1 MAEYIAQMAPMLLL
15 AGITAG
21 WLGEALSRANGYGFM
36 YDLALGIAG
45 SLLAG
50 VLMSFAG
57 GSGTGMT
64 TMFLIGSAGA
74 AVAITAQRYV
84 WRSARSA

>member
-1 MAEYIAQMAPMLLL
+1 MAEHLAQMAPMLLL
-15 AGITAG
+15 AGIAAG
-21 WLGEALSRANGYGFM
+21 WSSEALSRANGYGFM

-50 VLMSFAG
+50 LLLWLVSGSG
-57 GSGTGMT
+57 GSMT
-64 TMFLIGSAGA
+64 AMFLIGAAGA